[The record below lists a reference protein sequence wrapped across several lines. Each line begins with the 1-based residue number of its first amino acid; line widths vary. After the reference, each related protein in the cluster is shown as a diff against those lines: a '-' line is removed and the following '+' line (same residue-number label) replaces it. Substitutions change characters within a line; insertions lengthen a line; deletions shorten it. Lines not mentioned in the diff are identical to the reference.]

1 MERTDWELPYYSPA
15 TLRVGGVFKL
25 SPEDFEVEEIP
36 AYLPSGEGDHRYL
49 WIEKTNVAA
58 EQLVRHIAQTM
69 GIRRDDVGVAGL
81 KDRQAVTRQ
90 WISVPFSEEHDLEQ
104 LNMPNIRVLSES
116 RHRNKL
122 KTGHLKGNKF
132 TLWLRDVTP
141 DAGSHLTQ
149 LVDFINAN
157 GVPNYFGDQR
167 FGRDGETL
175 DLGMKLLKG
184 EETPKSIPFSR
195 RKFLLR
201 LALSAVQSQL
211 FNELLAERIRTQSV
225 SDVAEGDVMEV
236 AASGGLFH
244 VDDVDEARER
254 VGSGEILTTGPLF
267 GAKMKS
273 PTGTS
278 RERELAVLAAHGL
291 SLDDFNRFPKLT
303 RGARRSL
310 LIHPHEVAGEYVAAE
325 KSVRLSFDLPSGSY
339 ATIVLREFTKSPEQ
353 GSAAC

>member
-1 MERTDWELPYYSPA
+1 MEQPELELPYYSP
-15 TLRVGGVFKL
+15 TSLRVGGAFKQ

-36 AYLPSGEGDHRYL
+36 AYLPSGEGEHRYL

-58 EQLVRHIAQTM
+58 EQLVRHIAQTL

-90 WISVPFSEEHDLEQ
+90 WISVPFAEEQDLEQ
-104 LNMPNIRVLSES
+104 LSTPNIRVLSES

-132 TLWLRDVTP
+132 TLWLRDVSP
-141 DAGSHLTQ
+141 DAESHLPQ

-175 DLGMKLLKG
+175 ELGMNLLKG
-184 EETPKSIPFSR
+184 TATPKSIPFSR

-225 SDVAEGDVMEV
+225 SDVVEGDVMEV
-236 AASGGLFH
+236 AASGGLFL
-244 VDDVDEARER
+244 VDDVEEARQR
-254 VGSGEILTTGPLF
+254 VASGEILTTGPLF
-267 GAKMKS
+267 GAKMKFPS
-273 PTGTS
+273 GVT
-278 RERELAVLAAHGL
+278 RERELAVLEAHGL
-291 SLDDFNRFPKLT
+291 SLEDFNRFPKLT

-310 LIHPHEVAGEYVAAE
+310 LIRPHEVVGEYVAAE
-325 KSVRLSFDLPSGSY
+325 NSVRLSFDLPSGSY

-353 GSAAC
+353 GSASC